1 MADDK
6 TIIADVAGIT
16 ILSPAKRFR
25 ACLVQY
31 SGANLG
37 RRHLLDEQ
45 KMVVGRAPN
54 VQIVINEQCVSRQH
68 ARCIRIGEHVV
79 LEDLNSSNGT
89 FVNNEKL
96 VGKITLKDGD
106 IIRFGTILFKY
117 FSHDNV
123 ENIFHDKIYRM
134 ATIDAGTQTF
144 NKKYL
149 MESLETEFKYARTYE
164 KDLSIIYFDLD
175 HFKKVNDTHGHSAGD
190 VVLKEVAALV
200 KGHIRKDD
208 VFCRYGGEEFVV
220 LLPNTNMR
228 TAYDLAER
236 IRKALELQVIPCGA
250 DAKVTQTVSL
260 GVSQL
265 QAEMKDPQDFL
276 NDADRKL
283 YTSKKE
289 GRNRVTV

>member
-16 ILSPAKRFR
+16 VLSPAKRFR

-37 RRHLLDEQ
+37 KRHLLDEQ
-45 KMVVGRAPN
+45 KMVLGRAPN
-54 VQIVINEQCVSRQH
+54 AQIIINEQCVSRQH
-68 ARCIRIGEHVV
+68 ARCIRSGEHVI

-96 VGKITLKDGD
+96 TGKVTLKDGD

-134 ATIDAGTQTF
+134 ATIDSGTLTF

-149 MESLETEFKYARTYE
+149 MESLESEFKYSRTYD
-164 KDLSIIYFDLD
+164 KDLSLIYFDLD
-175 HFKKVNDTHGHSAGD
+175 HFKKVNDSYGHNAGD
-190 VVLKEVAALV
+190 IVLKEVANIV

-208 VFCRYGGEEFVV
+208 VFCRYGGEEFVI

-236 IRKALELQVIPCGA
+236 IRKALEQQAIVCSEEV
-250 DAKVTQTVSL
+250 KVKQTLSL

-265 QAEMKDPQDFL
+265 HAEMKDPQDFL

-289 GRNRVTV
+289 GRNQVTV

>member
-1 MADDK
+1 
-6 TIIADVAGIT
+6 
-16 ILSPAKRFR
+16 
-25 ACLVQY
+25 
-31 SGANLG
+31 
-37 RRHLLDEQ
+37 
-45 KMVVGRAPN
+45 
-54 VQIVINEQCVSRQH
+54 
-68 ARCIRIGEHVV
+68 V

-236 IRKALELQVIPCGA
+236 IRKALELQVIPCGT